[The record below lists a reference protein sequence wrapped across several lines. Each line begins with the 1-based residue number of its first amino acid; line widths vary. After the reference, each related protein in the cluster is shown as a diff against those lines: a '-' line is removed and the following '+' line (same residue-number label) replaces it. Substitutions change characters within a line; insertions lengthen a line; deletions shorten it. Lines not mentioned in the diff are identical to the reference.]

1 MPESQETR
9 RQTPHTV
16 ADYARDVVFLDAVL
30 LILTAVIC
38 YLIGW
43 RTLYQYAEG
52 LMWAGAIVIGVGATS
67 PLGFWAQTR
76 SLPYQYAST
85 AIGEEVYSRIRR
97 ENKDAVRSYAYMFL
111 LFFAGVFL
119 IALSILIHQLI

>member
-16 ADYARDVVFLDAVL
+16 ADYARDVVFLDGVL
-30 LILTAVIC
+30 LILTAVVC

-52 LMWAGAIVIGVGATS
+52 LMWAGSIVIGIGATS

-85 AIGEEVYSRIRR
+85 SMGEEVYSRIRR
-97 ENKDAVRSYAYMFL
+97 ENKDAVRSYAYMYL

-119 IALSILIHQLI
+119 IGLSILIHQFI

>member
-16 ADYARDVVFLDAVL
+16 ADYARDVVFLDGVL
-30 LILTAVIC
+30 LILTAVVC

-52 LMWAGAIVIGVGATS
+52 LMWAGAIVIGIGATS
-67 PLGFWAQTR
+67 PLGFWEQTR

-85 AIGEEVYSRIRR
+85 SMGEDVHSRIRR
-97 ENKDAVRSYAYMFL
+97 ENKDAVRSYAYMYL
-111 LFFAGVFL
+111 MFFAGVFL
-119 IALSILIHQLI
+119 IGLSILIHQFI